1 MQELEGAAVWPGCWP
16 PHCVSATKQIND
28 PEKHPTVHGET
39 QAPRLQ
45 KKKKK
50 IVFVV
55 LALKILTLSILKLGL
70 SVLKGGFGVGF
81 NGN

>member
-45 KKKKK
+45 KKK